1 MTEGETKTSFSG
13 EQTELAS
20 EVLDQLIPARGG
32 FPGAGEL
39 GVARHLDDVA
49 ASKSDLGRLFQDG
62 LAVIESTSREAHSTA
77 FAGLTDDRKIE
88 VLRTVEAES
97 PEFFFKLVRHTYAG
111 YYSNSRIIEAMG
123 LEARPPQPLGFELDP
138 FDPSTVE
145 KVRERG
151 KVWRDA

>member
-1 MTEGETKTSFSG
+1 MSFSG
-13 EQTELAS
+13 EQTALAS
-20 EVLDQLIPARGG
+20 EVLDQLVPARGG

-49 ASKSDLGRLFQDG
+49 ASKPDLGRLFHDG
-62 LAVIESTSREAHSTA
+62 LAAIESTSHRTHSVA
-77 FAGLTDDRKIE
+77 FADLKDEQK
-88 VLRTVEAES
+88 VQMLRTVEVES

-111 YYSNSRIIEAMG
+111 YYSNPRIIEAMG